1 LDTPPLKL
9 LDAVKHSVEDKRFF
23 LSEQLLN
30 VGYHDPFLV
39 NTAVEHAAG
48 SDNSVFVTQAGPERA
63 GVTLMPINGHYLT
76 RFP

>member
-30 VGYHDPFLV
+30 VGMIPMLTTSTGRKV
-39 NTAVEHAAG
+39 SQRAAV
-48 SDNSVFVTQAGPERA
+48 
-63 GVTLMPINGHYLT
+63 
-76 RFP
+76 

>member
-30 VGYHDPFLV
+30 VG
-39 NTAVEHAAG
+39 
-48 SDNSVFVTQAGPERA
+48 
-63 GVTLMPINGHYLT
+63 PIGIY
-76 RFP
+76 PGKASG

>member
-30 VGYHDPFLV
+30 VGCREEFYDLSTTSSTPVVYLMWGFK
-39 NTAVEHAAG
+39 TA
-48 SDNSVFVTQAGPERA
+48 S
-63 GVTLMPINGHYLT
+63 
-76 RFP
+76 